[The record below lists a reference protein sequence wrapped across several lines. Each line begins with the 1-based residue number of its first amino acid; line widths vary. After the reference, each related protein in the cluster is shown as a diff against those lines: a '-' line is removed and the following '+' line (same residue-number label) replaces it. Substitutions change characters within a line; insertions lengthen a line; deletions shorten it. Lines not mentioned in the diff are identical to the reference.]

1 MNTQKPFTYQPEDLE
16 RLLRTKEFNGLLPE
30 ERAFVL
36 QHVSNEKEFNELKML
51 LGNIE
56 SSEHE
61 MQDPPAAVWKNLKK
75 EFNQQKPSR
84 FKVWLNILF
93 PPLPKWSGFRTVSF
107 SLVGMAAVVGA
118 VIWFVPNDN
127 KPIALADSSIP
138 SAKDTT
144 SESKSVSG
152 SENSEFKVNPE
163 QYAELKPVSGI
174 YVTPVV
180 REVEEVYETQTM
192 DEVQDENNIAPA
204 NDAIEAKS
212 DRRMEYDSPTSIES
226 TNASPTSVT
235 TFNLSSPDINLNTTN
250 ATFTTNGT
258 SNVIATD
265 SIKIQPKKKNKK
277 KTPPKKK

>member
-1 MNTQKPFTYQPEDLE
+1 MSTQKPFTYQPEDLE

-118 VIWFVPNDN
+118 IVWFVPSDKNSNQLAIVQDNPQNNENQNSTND
-127 KPIALADSSIP
+127 
-138 SAKDTT
+138 TV
-144 SESKSVSG
+144 SEIK
-152 SENSEFKVNPE
+152 EFKVNHE

-180 REVEEVYETQTM
+180 REVEEVYETPTM
-192 DEVQDENNIAPA
+192 NEVHEENTIAPA

-212 DRRMEYDSPTSIES
+212 DRSMENDSPAVIES
-226 TNASPTSVT
+226 TNASPTFT
-235 TFNLSSPDINLNTTN
+235 TTSSGNLSAPTMN
-250 ATFTTNGT
+250 FTTDEKM
-258 SNVIATD
+258 NVIVTD
-265 SIKIQPKKKNKK
+265 SVKIQPKKKK

>member
-1 MNTQKPFTYQPEDLE
+1 MSTQKPFTYQPEDLE
-16 RLLRTKEFNGLLPE
+16 RLLRTKEFKGLLPE

-118 VIWFVPNDN
+118 IIWFVPSDKTSNQLAIVQDNPKNNEIQNSTND
-127 KPIALADSSIP
+127 
-138 SAKDTT
+138 TV
-144 SESKSVSG
+144 SESK
-152 SENSEFKVNPE
+152 EFKVNPQ
-163 QYAELKPVSGI
+163 QYAELKPVSGV

-180 REVEEVYETQTM
+180 REVEEVYETPTM
-192 DEVQDENNIAPA
+192 DDVHEENTIAPA
-204 NDAIEAKS
+204 NNATEAKS
-212 DRRMEYDSPTSIES
+212 DRSMENDSPAVIES
-226 TNASPTSVT
+226 TNASPT
-235 TFNLSSPDINLNTTN
+235 
-250 ATFTTNGT
+250 FTTT
-258 SNVIATD
+258 SSGNLTAPTMNFTTDEKMNVIVTD
-265 SIKIQPKKKNKK
+265 SVKIQPKKKK

>member
-1 MNTQKPFTYQPEDLE
+1 MSTQKPFIYQPEDLE

-75 EFNQQKPSR
+75 EFNQNKPSR

-107 SLVGMAAVVGA
+107 SLAGMAAVVGA
-118 VIWFVPNDN
+118 VIWFVPSDKNSNQLAIVQDNSKNKEIQNSTND
-127 KPIALADSSIP
+127 
-138 SAKDTT
+138 T
-144 SESKSVSG
+144 VSQ
-152 SENSEFKVNPE
+152 NSEFKVNPE
-163 QYAELKPVSGI
+163 QYAELKPVSEI

-180 REVEEVYETQTM
+180 REVEEVYETRMM
-192 DEVQDENNIAPA
+192 DEVQDENTIAPA

-212 DRRMEYDSPTSIES
+212 DRNMENDSPTAVES
-226 TNASPTSVT
+226 TSTFPTMT
-235 TFNLSSPDINLNTTN
+235 L
-250 ATFTTNGT
+250 TTNGNLNAPALQWT
-258 SNVIATD
+258 TDEKANVIVTD
-265 SIKIQPKKKNKK
+265 SVKIQPKKKK

>member
-1 MNTQKPFTYQPEDLE
+1 MSTQKPFTYQPEDLE

-51 LGNIE
+51 LGSIE

-61 MQDPPAAVWKNLKK
+61 MQDPPASVWKNLKK

-107 SLVGMAAVVGA
+107 SLVGMAAVIGA
-118 VIWFVPNDN
+118 VVWFVPSEKNSNQLASVQDNPKNNEIQNSTND
-127 KPIALADSSIP
+127 
-138 SAKDTT
+138 TV
-144 SESKSVSG
+144 SESK
-152 SENSEFKVNPE
+152 EFKVNPE
-163 QYAELKPVSGI
+163 QYAELHPVSGI

-180 REVEEVYETQTM
+180 REVEHVHEAPTM
-192 DEVQDENNIAPA
+192 DEVHEENAIAPA
-204 NDAIEAKS
+204 NDAIEAKY
-212 DRRMEYDSPTSIES
+212 DRSMENDSPAVIES
-226 TNASPTSVT
+226 TNASPTITST
-235 TFNLSSPDINLNTTN
+235 STGNLSSPAVQWTTDEKV
-250 ATFTTNGT
+250 
-258 SNVIATD
+258 NVIVTD
-265 SIKIQPKKKNKK
+265 SVKIQPKKKK

>member
-1 MNTQKPFTYQPEDLE
+1 MSTQKPFTYQPEDLE

-61 MQDPPAAVWKNLKK
+61 MQDPPASVWKNLKK

-118 VIWFVPNDN
+118 VIWFVPKENN
-127 KPIALADSSIP
+127 SNQLASVQNNSNNNTIP
-138 SAKDTT
+138 STTNDT
-144 SESKSVSG
+144 V

-163 QYAELKPVSGI
+163 QYAELHPVSGI

-180 REVEEVYETQTM
+180 REVEHVHEAPTM
-192 DEVQDENNIAPA
+192 DEVHEENAIAPA
-204 NDAIEAKS
+204 DHAIEVKA
-212 DRRMEYDSPTSIES
+212 DRSMEYDSPAVIES
-226 TNASPTSVT
+226 TNAIPTITST
-235 TFNLSSPDINLNTTN
+235 STSTSTGNLSSPAVQWTTDEKV
-250 ATFTTNGT
+250 
-258 SNVIATD
+258 NVIVTD
-265 SIKIQPKKKNKK
+265 SVKIQPKKKK

>member
-1 MNTQKPFTYQPEDLE
+1 MSTQKPFIYQPEDLE

-36 QHVSNEKEFNELKML
+36 QHVSTEKEFNELKML

-61 MQDPPAAVWKNLKK
+61 MQDPPVAVWKNLKK
-75 EFNQQKPSR
+75 EFNAQKPSR

-118 VIWFVPNDN
+118 VIWFVPSDNNSNQLASVQENSKDNTIPNTTND
-127 KPIALADSSIP
+127 
-138 SAKDTT
+138 T
-144 SESKSVSG
+144 V
-152 SENSEFKVNPE
+152 SENSEFKVNQE
-163 QYAELKPVSGI
+163 QYAELKPVSEI

-180 REVEEVYETQTM
+180 REVEHVHEAPLN
-192 DEVQDENNIAPA
+192 DEVSEENSIAPA
-204 NDAIEAKS
+204 NNAVEEKS
-212 DRRMEYDSPTSIES
+212 DRRMENDSPAVIES
-226 TNASPTSVT
+226 TNASPT
-235 TFNLSSPDINLNTTN
+235 
-250 ATFTTNGT
+250 FTTT
-258 SNVIATD
+258 SSGNLTAPTMNFTTDEKMNVIVTD
-265 SIKIQPKKKNKK
+265 SVKIQPKKKK

>member
-1 MNTQKPFTYQPEDLE
+1 MSTQKPFTYQPEDLE

-36 QHVSNEKEFNELKML
+36 QHVSNEMEFNELKML

-75 EFNQQKPSR
+75 EFNQQKSSR

-118 VIWFVPNDN
+118 IIWFVPSENNPNQLASVQDNSKNKEIQNSTND
-127 KPIALADSSIP
+127 
-138 SAKDTT
+138 T
-144 SESKSVSG
+144 V

-163 QYAELKPVSGI
+163 QYAELNPVSGNYI
-174 YVTPVV
+174 QPEVRAVVDVHEAPLVDEVHEENAIAPVNNA
-180 REVEEVYETQTM
+180 VEE
-192 DEVQDENNIAPA
+192 
-204 NDAIEAKS
+204 KS
-212 DRRMEYDSPTSIES
+212 DRRMENDSPALIES
-226 TNASPTSVT
+226 TNASPT
-235 TFNLSSPDINLNTTN
+235 
-250 ATFTTNGT
+250 FTTT
-258 SNVIATD
+258 SSGNLTAPTINYTTDEKMNVIVTD
-265 SIKIQPKKKNKK
+265 SVKIQPKKKK
-277 KTPPKKK
+277 KTSPKKK

>member
-1 MNTQKPFTYQPEDLE
+1 MSTQKPFTYQPEDLE

-93 PPLPKWSGFRTVSF
+93 PPLPKWGGFRTVSF

-118 VIWFVPNDN
+118 VIWFVPKDN
-127 KPIALADSSIP
+127 HFMAANQSNVQSEEEKSTNTNS
-138 SAKDTT
+138 DT
-144 SESKSVSG
+144 V

-163 QYAELKPVSGI
+163 QFAELKPVSGM
-174 YVTPVV
+174 YVPPVV
-180 REVEEVYETQTM
+180 REVEHVHEAPLM
-192 DEVQDENNIAPA
+192 DEVHEENTTAPA
-204 NDAIEAKS
+204 DNIQEAKS
-212 DRRMEYDSPTSIES
+212 DRSMESDSPAVIES
-226 TNASPTSVT
+226 TNA
-235 TFNLSSPDINLNTTN
+235 
-250 ATFTTNGT
+250 AQTFTTT
-258 SNVIATD
+258 SSGNLTAPTMNFTTDEKMNVIVTD
-265 SIKIQPKKKNKK
+265 SIKFQPKKKK

>member
-1 MNTQKPFTYQPEDLE
+1 MSTQKPFTYQPEDLE

-118 VIWFVPNDN
+118 VIWFVPSDNNSNQLASVQENSKDNTIPNTTND
-127 KPIALADSSIP
+127 
-138 SAKDTT
+138 T
-144 SESKSVSG
+144 V
-152 SENSEFKVNPE
+152 SENSEFKVNQE
-163 QYAELKPVSGI
+163 QYAELKPVSEI

-180 REVEEVYETQTM
+180 REVEHVHEAPLN
-192 DEVQDENNIAPA
+192 DEVSEENSIAPA
-204 NDAIEAKS
+204 NNAVEEKS
-212 DRRMEYDSPTSIES
+212 DRRMENDSPAVIES
-226 TNASPTSVT
+226 TNASPT
-235 TFNLSSPDINLNTTN
+235 
-250 ATFTTNGT
+250 FTTT
-258 SNVIATD
+258 SSGNLTAPTMNFTTDEKMNVIVTD
-265 SIKIQPKKKNKK
+265 SVKIQPKKKKK
-277 KTPPKKK
+277 SPPKKK

>member
-1 MNTQKPFTYQPEDLE
+1 MSTQKPFIYQPEDLE

-36 QHVSNEKEFNELKML
+36 QHVSTEKEFNELKML

-61 MQDPPAAVWKNLKK
+61 MQDPPFAVWKNLKK
-75 EFNQQKPSR
+75 EFNAQKPSR

-118 VIWFVPNDN
+118 VIWFVPSDNNSNQLASVQENSKDNTIPNTTND
-127 KPIALADSSIP
+127 
-138 SAKDTT
+138 T
-144 SESKSVSG
+144 V
-152 SENSEFKVNPE
+152 SENSEFKVNQE
-163 QYAELKPVSGI
+163 QYAELKPVSEI

-180 REVEEVYETQTM
+180 REVEHVHEAPLH
-192 DEVQDENNIAPA
+192 DEVSEENSITPA
-204 NDAIEAKS
+204 NNAVEEKS
-212 DRRMEYDSPTSIES
+212 DRRMENDSPAVIES
-226 TNASPTSVT
+226 TDASPT
-235 TFNLSSPDINLNTTN
+235 
-250 ATFTTNGT
+250 FTTT
-258 SNVIATD
+258 SSGNLTAPTMNFTTDEKMNVIVTD
-265 SIKIQPKKKNKK
+265 SVKIQPKKKK

>member
-1 MNTQKPFTYQPEDLE
+1 MSIQKPFTYQPEDLE
-16 RLLRTKEFNGLLPE
+16 RLLHTKEFNGLLPE

-36 QHVSNEKEFNELKML
+36 QHVSNEMEFNELKML

-75 EFNQQKPSR
+75 EFNKQKPSR

-93 PPLPKWSGFRTVSF
+93 PPLPKWSGFRKVSF

-118 VIWFVPNDN
+118 VIWFVPSDKNSNQLAIVQDNPKNNEIQNSTND
-127 KPIALADSSIP
+127 
-138 SAKDTT
+138 TV
-144 SESKSVSG
+144 SESK
-152 SENSEFKVNPE
+152 EFKVNPE

-180 REVEEVYETQTM
+180 LEVEHVHETPTM
-192 DEVQDENNIAPA
+192 DEVHEENTIAPTNNA
-204 NDAIEAKS
+204 TEAKS
-212 DRRMEYDSPTSIES
+212 DRSMENDSPAVIES
-226 TNASPTSVT
+226 TNAFPTLNFT
-235 TFNLSSPDINLNTTN
+235 TDGNLNAPAVQWTTDEKV
-250 ATFTTNGT
+250 
-258 SNVIATD
+258 NVIVTD
-265 SIKIQPKKKNKK
+265 SVKIQPKKKK

>member
-1 MNTQKPFTYQPEDLE
+1 MSTQKPFIYQPEDLE

-36 QHVSNEKEFNELKML
+36 QHVSTEKEFNELKML

-61 MQDPPAAVWKNLKK
+61 MQDPPVAVWKNLKK
-75 EFNQQKPSR
+75 EFNAQKPSR

-118 VIWFVPNDN
+118 IIWFVPSDKNSNQLASVQDNIKSNEIQNSTND
-127 KPIALADSSIP
+127 
-138 SAKDTT
+138 T
-144 SESKSVSG
+144 V
-152 SENSEFKVNPE
+152 SENSEFKVNQE
-163 QYAELKPVSGI
+163 QYAELKPVSEI

-180 REVEEVYETQTM
+180 REVEEEQKYPL
-192 DEVQDENNIAPA
+192 DEVIQVSENDAPA

-212 DRRMEYDSPTSIES
+212 DRSMENDAPTVSES
-226 TNASPTSVT
+226 TNAFPTLNFS
-235 TFNLSSPDINLNTTN
+235 NDGNLNAPAVQWTTG
-250 ATFTTNGT
+250 TNGT
-258 SNVIATD
+258 TTIVAD
-265 SIKIQPKKKNKK
+265 SVKIQPKKKNKK

>member
-1 MNTQKPFTYQPEDLE
+1 MSTQKPFTYQPEDLE

-61 MQDPPAAVWKNLKK
+61 MQDPPASVWKNLKK

-93 PPLPKWSGFRTVSF
+93 PPLPKWGGFRTVSF

-118 VIWFVPNDN
+118 VIWFVPKENN
-127 KPIALADSSIP
+127 NVALNNSSNQLNEEK
-138 SAKDTT
+138 STNSNQDT
-144 SESKSVSG
+144 V

-163 QYAELKPVSGI
+163 QYAELQPVSGI

-180 REVEEVYETQTM
+180 REVEETYETLTT
-192 DEVQDENNIAPA
+192 DEVHEENTIAPA
-204 NDAIEAKS
+204 NDAPESKS
-212 DRRMEYDSPTSIES
+212 VRGVENDSPTSIES

-235 TFNLSSPDINLNTTN
+235 TFNSSPDYNLTAPNV
-250 ATFTTNGT
+250 TFTTNGT
-258 SNVIATD
+258 TNVIATD
-265 SIKIQPKKKNKK
+265 SIKIQPKKKK

>member
-1 MNTQKPFTYQPEDLE
+1 MSTQKPFTYQPEDLE

-75 EFNQQKPSR
+75 EFNAQKPSR
-84 FKVWLNILF
+84 FKVWLNFLF
-93 PPLPKWSGFRTVSF
+93 PPLPKWSSFRTVSF

-118 VIWFVPNDN
+118 VVWFVPSEYNSNQFASVQDN
-127 KPIALADSSIP
+127 SKNNETQNSIL
-138 SAKDTT
+138 DTV
-144 SESKSVSG
+144 SK
-152 SENSEFKVNPE
+152 NSEFKVNPE

-180 REVEEVYETQTM
+180 RQVEHVHEAPLN
-192 DEVQDENNIAPA
+192 DEVIEENSIAPA

-212 DRRMEYDSPTSIES
+212 DRSMEVDAPTVTES
-226 TNASPTSVT
+226 TNAFPTLNFSNDGSLSAPAVQWT
-235 TFNLSSPDINLNTTN
+235 TG
-250 ATFTTNGT
+250 TNGT
-258 SNVIATD
+258 TTIVAD
-265 SIKIQPKKKNKK
+265 SVKFQPKKKNKK
-277 KTPPKKK
+277 KTSPKKK

>member
-1 MNTQKPFTYQPEDLE
+1 
-16 RLLRTKEFNGLLPE
+16 LLPE

-56 SSEHE
+56 SSEHD

-75 EFNQQKPSR
+75 EFNAQKPSR
-84 FKVWLNILF
+84 FKVWLNFLF

-118 VIWFVPNDN
+118 IVWFVPSEKKSDQFASVQDN
-127 KPIALADSSIP
+127 SKNNENLNSIL
-138 SAKDTT
+138 DT
-144 SESKSVSG
+144 V

-163 QYAELKPVSGI
+163 QYAELQPEAGI

-180 REVEEVYETQTM
+180 REVEHVHEAPLN
-192 DEVQDENNIAPA
+192 DEVSEENSIAPS

-212 DRRMEYDSPTSIES
+212 DRSMEYDSPALIES
-226 TNASPTSVT
+226 TNASPT
-235 TFNLSSPDINLNTTN
+235 
-250 ATFTTNGT
+250 FTTT
-258 SNVIATD
+258 SSGNFTAPTMNFTTDEKMNVIVTD
-265 SIKIQPKKKNKK
+265 SIKIQPKKKK

>member
-1 MNTQKPFTYQPEDLE
+1 MSTQKPFTYQPEDLE

-51 LGNIE
+51 LGSIE

-118 VIWFVPNDN
+118 VIWFVPKENN
-127 KPIALADSSIP
+127 NVALNNSSNQLNEEK
-138 SAKDTT
+138 STNSNQDT
-144 SESKSVSG
+144 V

-180 REVEEVYETQTM
+180 REVEEMYETQTT
-192 DEVQDENNIAPA
+192 DEAEDENTLAPA
-204 NDAIEAKS
+204 NDAPESKS
-212 DRRMEYDSPTSIES
+212 VRSVENDSPTSIES
-226 TNASPTSVT
+226 TNASPASVRS
-235 TFNLSSPDINLNTTN
+235 FNLSPDYNLTAPNV
-250 ATFTTNGT
+250 TFTTNGT
-258 SNVIATD
+258 TNVIATD
-265 SIKIQPKKKNKK
+265 SIKIQPKKKK

>member
-1 MNTQKPFTYQPEDLE
+1 MSTQKPFTYQPEDLE

-61 MQDPPAAVWKNLKK
+61 MQNPPAAVWKNLKK

-107 SLVGMAAVVGA
+107 SLVGMAAVIGA
-118 VIWFVPNDN
+118 VVWFVPSEKNSNQLASVQDNPKNNEIQNSTND
-127 KPIALADSSIP
+127 
-138 SAKDTT
+138 TV
-144 SESKSVSG
+144 SESK
-152 SENSEFKVNPE
+152 EFKVNPE
-163 QYAELKPVSGI
+163 QYAELHPVSGI

-180 REVEEVYETQTM
+180 REVEHVHEAPTM
-192 DEVQDENNIAPA
+192 DEVHEENAIAPA
-204 NDAIEAKS
+204 NEAIEAKY
-212 DRRMEYDSPTSIES
+212 DRSMENDSPAVIES
-226 TNASPTSVT
+226 TNASPTITST
-235 TFNLSSPDINLNTTN
+235 SSGNLSSPAVQWTTDEKV
-250 ATFTTNGT
+250 
-258 SNVIATD
+258 NVIVTD
-265 SIKIQPKKKNKK
+265 SVKIQPKKKK
-277 KTPPKKK
+277 KTTPKKK

>member
-1 MNTQKPFTYQPEDLE
+1 MSTQKPFTYQPEDLE

-61 MQDPPAAVWKNLKK
+61 MQDPPASVWKNLKK

-93 PPLPKWSGFRTVSF
+93 PPLPKWGGFRTVSF

-118 VIWFVPNDN
+118 VIWFVPKENN
-127 KPIALADSSIP
+127 NMALNNSSNQLNEEK
-138 SAKDTT
+138 STNSNQDT
-144 SESKSVSG
+144 V

-163 QYAELKPVSGI
+163 QYAELQPVSGI

-180 REVEEVYETQTM
+180 REVEETYETLTT
-192 DEVQDENNIAPA
+192 DEVHEENTIAPA
-204 NDAIEAKS
+204 NDAPESKS
-212 DRRMEYDSPTSIES
+212 VRGVENDSPTSIES

-235 TFNLSSPDINLNTTN
+235 TFNFSSPDVNLNTTN

-258 SNVIATD
+258 TNVIATD
-265 SIKIQPKKKNKK
+265 SIKIQPKKKK

>member
-1 MNTQKPFTYQPEDLE
+1 MSTQKPFTYQPEDLE

-61 MQDPPAAVWKNLKK
+61 MQDPPASVWKNLKK

-84 FKVWLNILF
+84 FRVWLNILF

-118 VIWFVPNDN
+118 VIWFVPKDN
-127 KPIALADSSIP
+127 NTMAANHSNVQ
-138 SAKDTT
+138 SAEEKSTNTNSDT
-144 SESKSVSG
+144 V

-163 QYAELKPVSGI
+163 QYAELQPVSGI

-180 REVEEVYETQTM
+180 REVEETYETLTT
-192 DEVQDENNIAPA
+192 DEVHEENTIAPA

-212 DRRMEYDSPTSIES
+212 DRSMEYDSPAVIES
-226 TNASPTSVT
+226 TNASPT
-235 TFNLSSPDINLNTTN
+235 
-250 ATFTTNGT
+250 FTTT
-258 SNVIATD
+258 SSGNWTAPTMNFTTDEKMNVIVTD
-265 SIKIQPKKKNKK
+265 SVKIQPKKKNKK
-277 KTPPKKK
+277 KGTSKKK